1 MAAAVNV
8 MPLTSVFSEME
19 TFVVFERAK
28 VAVSV
33 DALGTCAGVQFVLVF
48 QSPERALRFH
58 VALPARAKLA
68 RKNIRQ
74 QLISE
79 AVSLFPERNSVLA
92 LAW

>member
-33 DALGTCAGVQFVLVF
+33 DALGTLAGVQFVLVF

-58 VALPARAKLA
+58 VALPAWADPTRES
-68 RKNIRQ
+68 IRPQ
-74 QLISE
+74 PTTGAI
-79 AVSLFPERNSVLA
+79 SLFLKRNSGLAVLR
-92 LAW
+92 